1 MSVLSGLL
9 FLSACLALRFYLDAH
24 PAAGAGALAPAGARD
39 APAAAARLPYVDM
52 VIIVTNPW
60 RWSHRRGPVA
70 KAFRDTRDR
79 ARASGHSARLLFVF
93 GDTETPAVMSPEDA
107 AIFADP
113 DIGFVEVANCKDYDD
128 KGWPGAWDGV
138 MFPPVNSSTTCKVL
152 GGAAHAVERFRFRYF
167 ARSGDDSY
175 LRWDYFLRERAQALG
190 EERVMMGFFNSN
202 QGVFDHLFG
211 VFGKGRFPN
220 YATGQG
226 YIMTHD
232 VAAYLRAGYLARPQL
247 VTAGPEDAAIALHL
261 WPLDVA
267 NIHSTDFHD
276 VYGRACDEN
285 TILVH
290 YVTKEMVR
298 FFGTRANWH
307 SARLPPLCLSPSH
320 ARCAPPRHAPS
331 HPVQWDSIDK
341 EGRVYCAKQPKPK
354 PKRPGLLLLS
364 R

>member
-1 MSVLSGLL
+1 MCSLFVGLL
-9 FLSACLALRFYLDAH
+9 FFLLCVAIRFSPPSAPAVSLGATAVGGSGSAVQRPSAGSSAHLALPTAAH
-24 PAAGAGALAPAGARD
+24 L
-39 APAAAARLPYVDM
+39 LPYVDM

-70 KAFRDTRDR
+70 KAFRQTRDR
-79 ARASGHSARLLFVF
+79 VKGRYKARLLFVF
-93 GDTETPAVMSPEDA
+93 GDNESPSELSEEDR
-107 AIFADP
+107 AIFSDP
-113 DIGFVEVANCKDYDD
+113 DIGFVNVPNCKDYDD
-128 KGWPGAWDGV
+128 KGWPTAWDGV

-152 GGAAHAVERFRFRYF
+152 GGAAHAVEHYRFRYF

-175 LRWDYFLRERAQALG
+175 LRWDYFLRERAYSLG
-190 EERVMMGFFNSN
+190 EERIMMGFFNSN

-298 FFGTRANWH
+298 FFWH
-307 SARLPPLCLSPSH
+307 
-320 ARCAPPRHAPS
+320 PR
-331 HPVQWDSIDK
+331 
-341 EGRVYCAKQPKPK
+341 
-354 PKRPGLLLLS
+354 
-364 R
+364 

>member
-1 MSVLSGLL
+1 MSALSGLL
-9 FLSACLALRFYLDAH
+9 FLSACLALRLYLDAH

-39 APAAAARLPYVDM
+39 APAASARLPYVDM

-298 FFGTRANWH
+298 FLAPALTGTLLAFPP
-307 SARLPPLCLSPSH
+307 SASLPLTH
-320 ARCAPPRHAPS
+320 AARPPGTPPRTPCSGTA
-331 HPVQWDSIDK
+331 
-341 EGRVYCAKQPKPK
+341 
-354 PKRPGLLLLS
+354 
-364 R
+364 

>member
-1 MSVLSGLL
+1 MSALSGVL
-9 FLSACLALRFYLDAH
+9 FLAACVALRLYNDAH
-24 PAAGAGALAPAGARD
+24 PAPALAPAASAATRPTG
-39 APAAAARLPYVDM
+39 AAAAAAAAALPYVDM

-79 ARASGHSARLLFVF
+79 ARGAFTARLLFVF
-93 GDTETPAVMSPEDA
+93 GDTETPAQMSPEDA

-113 DIGFVEVANCKDYDD
+113 DIGFVEVPNCKDYDD

-152 GGAAHAVERFRFRYF
+152 GGAAHAVEHYRFRYF

-175 LRWDYFLRERAQALG
+175 LRWDYFLRERAFALG

-298 FFGTRANWH
+298 SAAR
-307 SARLPPLCLSPSH
+307 ARLFCALASLLPLCAH
-320 ARCAPPRHAPS
+320 AHALPPFPHS
-331 HPVQWDSIDK
+331 SQWESIDK
-341 EGRVYCAKQPKPK
+341 EGRVYCTKQPKPK
-354 PKRPGLLLLS
+354 PKRPGLLLS